1 LKIEHV
7 VWGRCPFYRFSKWF
21 ENVPLDS
28 IILVFIDYLGGRFQ
42 VFLNPFYSKMPR
54 ENRNARAV
62 RLTRSGLKDPSW
74 ETIVLLQERVRVLE
88 RQVHRGERSKTL
100 EVEVSRL
107 KGKLETLRD
116 ARSLFCRNREL
127 ELENLNLRGRV
138 SRLEVLLGMLGASV
152 PAPLD
157 RSFSTFEFN

>member
-1 LKIEHV
+1 
-7 VWGRCPFYRFSKWF
+7 
-21 ENVPLDS
+21 
-28 IILVFIDYLGGRFQ
+28 
-42 VFLNPFYSKMPR
+42 MPR
-54 ENRNARAV
+54 ENRNARAA

-88 RQVHRGERSKTL
+88 RQVHRGERSRAL

-107 KGKLETLRD
+107 KRELGTLRD
-116 ARSLFCRNREL
+116 SRSLFCKNREL
-127 ELENLNLRGRV
+127 ELENLNLRDRV
-138 SRLEVLLGMLGASV
+138 SRLEELLHMLGASV